1 MIPEIGRATEITT
14 AFASSQSGPILR
26 DVTRRLS
33 VVIPTQN
40 NESTLPAALA
50 SVAFADEIIV
60 LDSGSVDRTRDI
72 ALGAGARIVDR
83 RYLSDGDQRNA
94 GWAEATGAWVL
105 ALDSDEVVDSVLAEA
120 VRGVVS
126 RDPGDGEPVAYAL
139 RFRCHF
145 LGFPLDHGGLER
157 DEHVRLGRRD
167 RTRWEPAL
175 HSRAIVDGPVGR
187 LPGVVDH
194 FTGTELPGRLRKLA
208 AYAADRAER
217 MRASGARPSVSR
229 AFWQSSRFF
238 LGRFVIRG
246 GWRDG
251 LPGAVWWW
259 LQSTEILL
267 AHLLLYRRARPGS
280 HAPPSNGSVE

>member
-1 MIPEIGRATEITT
+1 
-14 AFASSQSGPILR
+14 
-26 DVTRRLS
+26 
-33 VVIPTQN
+33 VIPTQN
-40 NESTLPAALA
+40 NENTLPAALA

-72 ALGAGARIVDR
+72 ALGAGARIVER
-83 RYLSDGDQRNA
+83 PYRSDGDQRNA

-105 ALDSDEVVDSVLAEA
+105 ALDSDEALDPVLAEA

-126 RDPGDGEPVAYAL
+126 RDPGAGEPVAYAL
-139 RFRCHF
+139 RFRCYF
-145 LGFPLDHGGLER
+145 LGFPLDHGGLDR

-167 RTRWEPAL
+167 RTRWEPTL
-175 HSRAIVDGPVGR
+175 HSRALVDGPVGR

-194 FTGTELPGRLRKLA
+194 FTATELPGRLRKLA

-217 MRASGARPSVSR
+217 MRAAGVRPSAAR
-229 AFWQSSRFF
+229 ALWNPLRFF
-238 LGRFVIRG
+238 LGRVVIRG

-267 AHLLLYRRARPGS
+267 AHLLLYRRSRPVPED
-280 HAPPSNGSVE
+280 PPSTPSGRAG

>member
-1 MIPEIGRATEITT
+1 M
-14 AFASSQSGPILR
+14 
-26 DVTRRLS
+26 TRLT

-40 NESTLPAALA
+40 NENTLPATLA

-72 ALGAGARIVDR
+72 ARAAGARVVER
-83 RYLSDGDQRNA
+83 PHHNDGDQRNA

-105 ALDSDEVVDSVLAEA
+105 ALDSDEVLDSALAEA

-126 RDPGDGEPVAYAL
+126 NDPAAEGPVAYAL

-145 LGFPLDHGGLER
+145 LGFPLDHGGLDH
-157 DEHVRLGRRD
+157 DEHVRLGRRE
-167 RTRWEPAL
+167 RTRWESTL
-175 HSRAIVDGPVGR
+175 HSRALVDGPVGR

-194 FTGTELPGRLRKLA
+194 FTGTELPSRLRKLA
-208 AYAADRAER
+208 AYAAERAER
-217 MRASGARPSVSR
+217 MRASGVRPSVAR
-229 AFWQSSRFF
+229 ALWESTRFF

-251 LPGAVWWW
+251 LPGAAWWW

-267 AHLLLYRRARPGS
+267 AHLLLYRRSHPGIEARRKDRRTRGRGRS
-280 HAPPSNGSVE
+280 AE

>member
-1 MIPEIGRATEITT
+1 M
-14 AFASSQSGPILR
+14 
-26 DVTRRLS
+26 TRRLS

-40 NESTLPAALA
+40 SENTLPAALA

-72 ALGAGARIVDR
+72 ALGAGARVIER
-83 RYLSDGDQRNA
+83 RYVCDGDQRNA

-105 ALDSDEVVDSVLAEA
+105 ALDSDEALDSVLAEA

-126 RDPGDGEPVAYAL
+126 RDPDAGEPVAYAL
-139 RFRCHF
+139 RFRSYF
-145 LGFPLDHGGLER
+145 LGFPLDHGGLDH
-157 DEHVRLGRRD
+157 DEHVRLGKRE
-167 RTRWEPAL
+167 RTRWESTL
-175 HSRAIVDGPVGR
+175 HSRALVDGPVGL

-194 FTGTELPGRLRKLA
+194 FTGAELPARLRKLA

-217 MRASGARPSVSR
+217 MRASGVRPSVPR
-229 AFWQSSRFF
+229 ALWQSLRFF

-259 LQSTEILL
+259 LQSTEILMSY
-267 AHLLLYRRARPGS
+267 LLLYRQSRVGGDAKEPASTVSGS
-280 HAPPSNGSVE
+280 AE

>member
-1 MIPEIGRATEITT
+1 VSFQREG
-14 AFASSQSGPILR
+14 GVL
-26 DVTRRLS
+26 TRRLS

-40 NESTLPAALA
+40 NENTLPAALA

-72 ALGAGARIVDR
+72 ALGVGARVVER
-83 RYLSDGDQRNA
+83 RYRSDGDQRNA

-105 ALDSDEVVDSVLAEA
+105 ALDSDEALDSVLAEA

-126 RDPGDGEPVAYAL
+126 RDPGAGEPVAYAL
-139 RFRCHF
+139 RFRSYF
-145 LGFPLDHGGLER
+145 LGFPLDHGGLDH
-157 DEHVRLGRRD
+157 DEHVRLGRRE
-167 RTRWEPAL
+167 RTRWESTL
-175 HSRAIVDGPVGR
+175 HSRALVDGAVGR

-194 FTGTELPGRLRKLA
+194 FTGTELPARLRKLA
-208 AYAADRAER
+208 VYAADRAER
-217 MRASGARPSVSR
+217 MRASGVRPSVPR
-229 AFWQSSRFF
+229 GLWQSLRFF

-251 LPGAVWWW
+251 LPGAAWWW

-267 AHLLLYRRARPGS
+267 AHLLLYRRS
-280 HAPPSNGSVE
+280 HLGCNPEDPPSSVSGGAE